1 MRRSRAAEVLAWSLY
16 VPLLLAA
23 AVVIVISMASAIV
36 RSRGNEASAERLLD
50 LRFVVSL
57 AAGAWTLVLL
67 VLAIFD
73 QPDDIWDMVL
83 IVVVVGAFFGILL
96 ALLFAVFEL
105 IFSRGGR
112 QRAGPKEAP
121 SPDTT

>member
-1 MRRSRAAEVLAWSLY
+1 MLAWSLY
-16 VPLLLAA
+16 FPLLLAA
-23 AVVIVISMASAIV
+23 AIFAIISILAAVV
-36 RSRGNEASAERLLD
+36 RSRGNEASAEKLLD
-50 LRFVVSL
+50 LGFVVAM

-73 QPDDIWDMVL
+73 EPDDIWDMVL
-83 IVVVVGAFFGILL
+83 IVLVVGAFFGILL
-96 ALLFAVFEL
+96 GLLFVVFEW

-112 QRAGPKEAP
+112 QRAAPEEAP

>member
-1 MRRSRAAEVLAWSLY
+1 MLPWSLY

-23 AVVIVISMASAIV
+23 ALFAIISITSAVV
-36 RSRGNEASAERLLD
+36 RSRGNNASAEKLLD
-50 LRFVVSL
+50 LGFVVAL
-57 AAGAWTLVLL
+57 VAGVWTLVLL

-73 QPDDIWDMVL
+73 EPDDIWDMVL

-96 ALLFAVFEL
+96 ALLFGVFEL

-112 QRAGPKEAP
+112 QRAASEEAP